1 MTNWVEWFRYQLKA
15 SGDGF
20 IWAFEQ
26 LPTERRLKLPPPE
39 PRYMGKWEPLRH
51 VWHVGEYE
59 RCQVVPSMRQWL
71 GGSMPG
77 EDAWLDDDH
86 SWTQSKKR
94 GADDIA
100 AAFCAVRQE
109 QIALLKQLE
118 SADWE
123 TPRETLW
130 GMKPLKMIVTKT
142 YQHTFEHGDTL
153 LRMAWWWGE

>member
-1 MTNWVEWFRYQLKA
+1 
-15 SGDGF
+15 
-20 IWAFEQ
+20 
-26 LPTERRLKLPPPE
+26 
-39 PRYMGKWEPLRH
+39 
-51 VWHVGEYE
+51 
-59 RCQVVPSMRQWL
+59 
-71 GGSMPG
+71 MPG

-153 LRMAWWWGE
+153 LRMALWWGE